1 MQSLT
6 IPPRVFEIAKDTL
19 GRYFQPIS
27 KMDPDENVGDFLD
40 VSRAMV
46 RANLVERY
54 IQLKGLKTLEIGSG
68 FGTNVAVWQKHFDLD
83 AYGVEPGSEGFE
95 GGFEAS
101 RLLLAANGLEP
112 ERIVRAYGESL
123 PFADE
128 SFDLVYSANVLEHTS
143 DPERVVFEAVR
154 VLRPGGTLHFEI
166 PNHLSYFEGH
176 YLVLQPPLVDKRILP
191 AWVALLGR
199 DPSYARTLRTEINP
213 PWCRRLVKALSK
225 RYRVRLV
232 TLGED
237 VFLERLAKPFVFEAQ
252 GVSRRLAPLVGLLQ
266 RLNVGNWIGRTIVG
280 LQGHY
285 PMYLTLRK
293 D

>member
-1 MQSLT
+1 MRSLT
-6 IPPRVFEIAKDTL
+6 IPPRVFEIARDTL

-27 KMDPDENVGDFLD
+27 KMDPDDNVSDFLD
-40 VSRAMV
+40 VSRAIV
-46 RANLVERY
+46 RAKLVERY
-54 IQLKGLKTLEIGSG
+54 VPLTGLKTLEIGSG
-68 FGTNVAVWQKHFDLD
+68 FGTNVAVWQKYLDVD
-83 AYGVEPGSEGFE
+83 AYGIEPGSEGFE

-101 RLLLAANGLEP
+101 RLLLAANDLEP
-112 ERIVRAYGESL
+112 ERIVRACGESL
-123 PFADE
+123 PFSDD
-128 SFDLVYSANVLEHTS
+128 SFDLVYSANVLEHTE
-143 DPERVVFEAVR
+143 DPEAVVFEAIR

-199 DPSYARTLRTEINP
+199 DPAFAKTLRTEINP
-213 PWCRRLVKALSK
+213 IWCRRVVKKLCK
-225 RYRVRLV
+225 RHRVRLIS
-232 TLGED
+232 LGED

-252 GVSRRLAPLVGLLQ
+252 GVSSRLAPLIRILQ
-266 RLNVGNWIGRTIVG
+266 RLNLGNWIGRTIVG
-280 LQGHY
+280 MQGYY